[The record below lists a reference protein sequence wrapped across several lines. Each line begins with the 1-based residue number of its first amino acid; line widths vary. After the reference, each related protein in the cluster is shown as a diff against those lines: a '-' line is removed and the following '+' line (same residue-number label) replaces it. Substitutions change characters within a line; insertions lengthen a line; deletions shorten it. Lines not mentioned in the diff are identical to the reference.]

1 MFIFSLCPG
10 LVMGAGT
17 KIMEIKDSTPKLQ
30 VSINALLAG
39 RKSEDFNPSPI
50 GIRLGE
56 LNLFYHPGGIMNK
69 CQ

>member
-30 VSINALLAG
+30 VSMPMLAG
-39 RKSEDFNPSPI
+39 RKSEDFN
-50 GIRLGE
+50 L
-56 LNLFYHPGGIMNK
+56 
-69 CQ
+69 